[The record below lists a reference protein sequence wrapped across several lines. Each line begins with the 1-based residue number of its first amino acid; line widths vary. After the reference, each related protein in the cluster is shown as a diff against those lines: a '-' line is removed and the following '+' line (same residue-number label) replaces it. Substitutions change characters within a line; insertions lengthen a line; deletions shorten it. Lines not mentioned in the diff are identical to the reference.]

1 MNKTLLYIL
10 FAVSAVSLAYGDVTI
25 RDGRAR
31 RHRDSGYTRTS
42 YRHVP
47 LSDPNDPFHDTYRR
61 NTGRLNDAAEK
72 RVTNLHA
79 KVAAARAEADRRSAE
94 RRSPIS
100 TYSNLQGRTSSAS
113 VQERETLV
121 IQRQVNIYNSS
132 VVIN

>member
-25 RDGRAR
+25 RDGRSY

-47 LSDPNDPFHDTYRR
+47 LSDPSDPFHDTYRR
-61 NTGRLNDAAEK
+61 NTGRLNDEAPK
-72 RVTNLHA
+72 RVANLHA
-79 KVAAARAEADRRSAE
+79 KVSAARAEADRRSGE

-100 TYSNLQGRTSSAS
+100 TYSNLQERTSSAS
-113 VQERETLV
+113 AQDREPVV
-121 IQRQVNIYNSS
+121 IQRQVNISNSS